1 MEVEIIMNDKEMIEY
16 LKKWNSDL
24 EEFGDDEEEGIA
36 VHNRCI
42 KALETNERAI
52 TLLKACKELLN
63 KQNESAYVLN
73 LLETTVYY
81 DEADCDGNCLL
92 EDIDALLFEMDEDE
106 EE

>member
-1 MEVEIIMNDKEMIEY
+1 MMNDREMIEY
-16 LKKWNSDL
+16 LKKWNADL
-24 EEFGDDEEEGIA
+24 EAFGDDEEKGIA

-73 LLETTVYY
+73 ILEQTVYY
-81 DEADCDGNCLL
+81 DEADCDGGCLL
-92 EDIDALLFEMDEDE
+92 EDIESLLFEIDEDE

>member
-1 MEVEIIMNDKEMIEY
+1 MMNDREMIDY
-16 LKKWNSDL
+16 LKRWNADL
-24 EEFGDDEEEGIA
+24 ESFGDDEEEGIA

-73 LLETTVYY
+73 ILETTVYY
-81 DEADCDGNCLL
+81 DEADCDGSCLL
-92 EDIDALLFEMDEDE
+92 EDIDALLFEMGEDE